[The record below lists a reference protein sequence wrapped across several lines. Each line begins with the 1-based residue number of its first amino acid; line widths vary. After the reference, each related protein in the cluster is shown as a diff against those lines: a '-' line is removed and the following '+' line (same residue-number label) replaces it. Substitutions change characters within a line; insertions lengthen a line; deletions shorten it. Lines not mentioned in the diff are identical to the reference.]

1 MSEMDQIRKVPMGAG
16 AEWLLG
22 GIALLRKA
30 PLTLGLLGL
39 IWGGLSA
46 LGSLG
51 GQVWLSLLMALAGP
65 VLFGGIIYAAH
76 EVEQSRPAKPAHLLQ
91 GIRDGKAPRLLAM
104 LLPQVVAMIVLAA
117 LLVAMV
123 GVEQLERMSA
133 VMMELQ
139 TNPDPALMETLPLGA
154 LFGWFIAALVI
165 GVVVGFFTFVAI
177 PQVMFTSSSAFAAM
191 ALSLRACLRN
201 AGALL
206 VMLVLVMVAM
216 IALSL
221 ALQLVGV
228 VLAFVLGDHVSM
240 FAVQLLLMAIVLPVL
255 GGAVYLAWRQ
265 MVGDATVA
273 PASPVV
279 SGGFE
284 A

>member
-1 MSEMDQIRKVPMGAG
+1 MNDMNEIRKVSMGAG

-51 GQVWLSLLMALAGP
+51 GQVWLSAMMAVAGP
-65 VLFGGIIYAAH
+65 ILFGGIIYAVR
-76 EVEQSRPAKPAHLLQ
+76 EVEQGRPAKPAQLLQ
-91 GIRDGKAPRLLAM
+91 GMRDGKGPRLLAM
-104 LLPQVVAMIVLAA
+104 LLPQLASMV
-117 LLVAMV
+117 LLVVLLVVMV
-123 GVEQLERMSA
+123 GAEQLERISA
-133 VMMELQ
+133 VMIELQ
-139 TNPDPALMETLPLGA
+139 TNPDPTLVESLPLGA
-154 LFGWFIAALVI
+154 LFGWIVAALVI
-165 GVVVGFFTFVAI
+165 GVVAGFFTFIAI
-177 PQVMFTSSSAFAAM
+177 PEVMFTPRTAFSAM

-201 AGALL
+201 IGALL
-206 VMLVLVMVAM
+206 VMLVLIVIGM

-228 VLAFVLGDHVSM
+228 LLAFVIGAHASM
-240 FAVQLLLMAIVLPVL
+240 FAVQLLLMAILLPVL

-265 MVGDATVA
+265 MVGNA
-273 PASPVV
+273 PVTGSV
-279 SGGFE
+279 SVNAGFE

>member
-1 MSEMDQIRKVPMGAG
+1 MTDMNEIRKVPMGAG

-22 GIALLRKA
+22 GIALLRTA

-65 VLFGGIIYAAH
+65 ILFGGIIYAAR
-76 EVEQSRPAKPAHLLQ
+76 EVEQGRPAKPAHLLQ
-91 GIRDGKAPRLLAM
+91 GVRDGKAPRLLVM
-104 LLPQVVAMIVLAA
+104 LLPQVVAMILLAA
-117 LLVAMV
+117 LLVLMV
-123 GVEQLERMSA
+123 GVDQLESMSA
-133 VMMELQ
+133 VMVELQ

-154 LFGWFIAALVI
+154 LFGWFIAAVAV
-165 GVVVGFFTFVAI
+165 GVVMGFFTFAAI
-177 PQVMFTSSSAFAAM
+177 PEVMFTDRSAFSAM

-201 AGALL
+201 LGALL

-228 VLAFVLGDHVSM
+228 LLALVIGDHVSM

-255 GGAVYLAWRQ
+255 AGAVYLAWRN
-265 MVGDATVA
+265 MVGDA
-273 PASPVV
+273 PVDRVDMV

>member
-1 MSEMDQIRKVPMGAG
+1 MNDMNEIRKVPMGAG

-51 GQVWLSLLMALAGP
+51 GQVWLSAMMAVAGP
-65 VLFGGIIYAAH
+65 ILFGGIIHAVR
-76 EVEQSRPAKPAHLLQ
+76 EVEQDRPATPGHLLQ
-91 GIRDGKAPRLLAM
+91 GLRDGKGPRLLAM
-104 LLPQVVAMIVLAA
+104 LLPQLASMVVLVV

-123 GVEQLERMSA
+123 GTEQLARISA
-133 VMMELQ
+133 VMVELQ
-139 TNPDPALMETLPLGA
+139 TNPDPALVESLPLGA
-154 LFGWFIAALVI
+154 LFGWIVAALVI
-165 GVVVGFFTFVAI
+165 GVVTGFFTFIAI
-177 PQVMFTSSSAFAAM
+177 PEVMFTPRTAFSAM
-191 ALSLRACLRN
+191 GLSLRACLRN
-201 AGALL
+201 IGAVL
-206 VMLVLVMVAM
+206 VMLVLILIGM

-221 ALQLVGV
+221 ALQLVGA
-228 VLAFVLGDHVSM
+228 LLTFVIGAHASM
-240 FAVQLLLMAIVLPVL
+240 FAVQLLLMAILLPVL

-265 MVGDATVA
+265 MVGNA
-273 PASPVV
+273 PMTGSV
-279 SGGFE
+279 SAGFE

>member
-1 MSEMDQIRKVPMGAG
+1 MNEIHKVPMGAG

-51 GQVWLSLLMALAGP
+51 GQVWLSAMMAVAGP
-65 VLFGGIIYAAH
+65 ILFGGIIHAVR
-76 EVEQSRPAKPAHLLQ
+76 EVEQGRPATPAHLLQ
-91 GIRDGKAPRLLAM
+91 GLRDGKGPRLLAM
-104 LLPQVVAMIVLAA
+104 LLPQLASMVVLVV

-123 GVEQLERMSA
+123 GTEQLARISA
-133 VMMELQ
+133 VMIELQ
-139 TNPDPALMETLPLGA
+139 TNPDPALVESLPLGA
-154 LFGWFIAALVI
+154 LFGWMVAAMVV
-165 GVVVGFFTFVAI
+165 GVVAGFFTFVAI
-177 PQVMFTSSSAFAAM
+177 PEIIFTPRTAFAAM
-191 ALSLRACLRN
+191 QLSLRACLRN
-201 AGALL
+201 LGALL
-206 VMLVLVMVAM
+206 VMLVLLVIGM

-221 ALQLVGV
+221 ALQLVGAL
-228 VLAFVLGDHVSM
+228 LAFAIGAHASM
-240 FAVQLLLMAIVLPVL
+240 FAVQLLLMAILLPVL

-265 MVGDATVA
+265 MVGDAPVTETVA
-273 PASPVV
+273 
-279 SGGFE
+279 GGFE

>member
-1 MSEMDQIRKVPMGAG
+1 MRDLDQIRKVPMGAG

-22 GIALLRKA
+22 GIALLRRA
-30 PLTLGLLGL
+30 PISLGLLGL

-65 VLFGGIIYAAH
+65 ILFGGIIYAVR
-76 EVEQSRPAKPAHLLQ
+76 EVEQGRAASPALLLQ
-91 GIRDGKAPRLLAM
+91 GVRDGKAPRLLAM
-104 LLPQVVAMIVLAA
+104 LLPQVVAMIVLAV

-123 GVEQLERMSA
+123 GVDQLEHMSA
-133 VMMELQ
+133 VMVELQ

-165 GVVVGFFTFVAI
+165 GVAMGFFTFVAI
-177 PQVMFTSSSAFAAM
+177 PEVMFTQRTAFTAM

-201 AGALL
+201 VGALL
-206 VMLVLVMVAM
+206 VMLVLVMIAM

-221 ALQLVGV
+221 ALQLVGAL
-228 VLAFVLGDHVSM
+228 LAFAIGAHASM

-265 MVGDATVA
+265 MLGD
-273 PASPVV
+273 SPVEAKVV